1 MSGHILVLA
10 NSHSLVFLLN
20 SRLGHFSA
28 ASSRRLPFSRSY
40 RVILPSSL
48 AADHSS
54 ALVCSTGPPVSV
66 CGTGSI
72 RICLEVFLGSMVR
85 RIEGAGA
92 PPYSRFRHWGRICL
106 PPVYLQPSASMRLA
120 RSAFTP
126 SSLLR
131 SWRRSRNINRI
142 PFGAPFRVVLRS
154 RLTPVRLTLTGNPWS
169 CGVDVS
175 RIHYRYLCLHLL
187 FRMLQQPSQAT
198 FSAIR
203 NAPLPKN
210 QVLGTASAVCLT
222 PAYYPR
228 PTARLVSC
236 YALFR

>member
-1 MSGHILVLA
+1 M
-10 NSHSLVFLLN
+10 FLLN

-66 CGTGSI
+66 CGTGSA
-72 RICLEVFLGSMVR
+72 RMCLEVFLGSLVR
-85 RIEGAGA
+85 RIGGAGA
-92 PPYSRFRHWGRICL
+92 PPYSRLRHRGRICL
-106 PPVYLQPSASMRLA
+106 PPVYLRPSASMRLA

-131 SWRRSRNINRI
+131 SLRRSRNIDRM
-142 PFGAPFRVVLRS
+142 PFGPPFRVVLRT

-187 FRMLQQPSQAT
+187 FRALQPSSRPT
-198 FSAIR
+198 FSAAR
-203 NAPLPKN
+203 NAPLPKIA
-210 QVLGTASAVCLT
+210 LGTASAVCLT

>member
-1 MSGHILVLA
+1 M
-10 NSHSLVFLLN
+10 FLLN

-28 ASSRRLPFSRSY
+28 ATSRWLPFSRSY

-66 CGTGSI
+66 CGTGST

-154 RLTPVRLTLTGNPWS
+154 RLTPVRLTLTGKPWS
-169 CGVDVS
+169 CGVNVS

-187 FRMLQQPSQAT
+187 FRMLQST
-198 FSAIR
+198 SR
-203 NAPLPKN
+203 
-210 QVLGTASAVCLT
+210 
-222 PAYYPR
+222 
-228 PTARLVSC
+228 
-236 YALFR
+236 

>member
-1 MSGHILVLA
+1 M
-10 NSHSLVFLLN
+10 FLLN

-28 ASSRRLPFSRSY
+28 ATSLWLPFSRSY
-40 RVILPSSL
+40 MVILPSSL

>member
-1 MSGHILVLA
+1 M
-10 NSHSLVFLLN
+10 FLLN